1 MDKSV
6 ATLINNYKP
15 TEEVVDLVRRVPKVF
30 IVGIAGAGKNATIQ
44 QLLKTGA
51 FHYIVSHVTR
61 PPRENN
67 GVLEQEGVEYHFIS
81 MDKAVNMLEKH
92 EFVEAKWV
100 HRQNIYATSP
110 QEFLT
115 CEKNK
120 KIAIADID
128 VAGVEEYMKIAPDTT
143 RPIFLL
149 PPNFETWQQRFKSRY
164 EGRLGEGEFQ
174 RRLQSAAH
182 EIEHALNQPYYS
194 IVINDD
200 LNDAVDQIK
209 TIAEGNPQPDF
220 AWQRGSKIAHELLN
234 AMRSSTR

>member
-6 ATLINNYKP
+6 ATLINNYQP
-15 TEEVVDLVRRVPKVF
+15 TQEVVALVKRVPKVF
-30 IVGIAGAGKNATIQ
+30 VVGIAGAGKNATIQ
-44 QLLKTGA
+44 QLLKTDT

-67 GVLEQEGVEYHFIS
+67 GVLEQDGVDYHFIS
-81 MDKAVNMLEKH
+81 MEKAVSMLEKR

-110 QEFLT
+110 QEFLA
-115 CEKNK
+115 CEKKK

-143 RPIFLL
+143 KPIFLL

-174 RRLQSAAH
+174 RRMFSAAQ
-182 EIEHALNQPYYS
+182 EIEHVLGKNYYS

-200 LNDAVDQIK
+200 LDDAVTQVLS
-209 TIAEGNPQPDF
+209 IANGEPQSDS
-220 AWQRGSKIAHELLN
+220 AWRHGSKVAHQLLET
-234 AMRSSTR
+234 MRTSTR